1 MLFGKCP
8 NRGGDKLKG
17 ASLRV
22 KPKTSVLSV
31 SFSLF
36 LSENIML
43 KVWVSC
49 ASVRLVRAN
58 DDAGND
64 EGPVYTDEEYEELAA
79 SFG

>member
-1 MLFGKCP
+1 
-8 NRGGDKLKG
+8 
-17 ASLRV
+17 
-22 KPKTSVLSV
+22 
-31 SFSLF
+31 
-36 LSENIML
+36 ML

-64 EGPVYTDEEYEELAA
+64 EDEGPVYTDEEYEELSA

>member
-1 MLFGKCP
+1 
-8 NRGGDKLKG
+8 
-17 ASLRV
+17 
-22 KPKTSVLSV
+22 
-31 SFSLF
+31 
-36 LSENIML
+36 ML

-79 SFG
+79 SFGEF